1 MKDVPQ
7 EIEAVWK
14 MESTRPIA
22 AIARFTPDMGTQ
34 TQMEKARSINLG
46 AVQS

>member
-14 MESTRPIA
+14 MESTRLFA
-22 AIARFTPDMGTQ
+22 AIARFTHDMGAQ